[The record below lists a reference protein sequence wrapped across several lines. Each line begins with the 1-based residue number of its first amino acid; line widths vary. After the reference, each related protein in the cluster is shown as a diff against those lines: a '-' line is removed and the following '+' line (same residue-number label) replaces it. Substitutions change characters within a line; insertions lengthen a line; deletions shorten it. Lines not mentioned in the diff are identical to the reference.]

1 MKMKTKSGYSGLTDM
16 NMKKKSSQ
24 KNLKSE
30 IYEKKVIPK
39 RPKNMKQV
47 TKYAFCDFLNM
58 KYEDFNGH
66 KT

>member
-1 MKMKTKSGYSGLTDM
+1 MKTKSGYSGLTDM

-24 KNLKSE
+24 KKSE
-30 IYEKKVIPK
+30 IW
-39 RPKNMKQV
+39 NMKKKSSPKKPKIWNRLQSAYFA
-47 TKYAFCDFLNM
+47 TSLNM